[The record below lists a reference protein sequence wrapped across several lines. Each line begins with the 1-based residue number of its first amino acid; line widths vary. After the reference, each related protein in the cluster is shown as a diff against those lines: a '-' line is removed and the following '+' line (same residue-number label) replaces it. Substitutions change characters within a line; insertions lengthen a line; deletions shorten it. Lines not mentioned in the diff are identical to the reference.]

1 MDHHT
6 KLYRILSRESV
17 KERVELL
24 TVYLSF
30 ATFIGHLALIAL
42 RNTFPEITYLQPLS
56 ANYLSALY
64 TPFSIILVYEV
75 YLLILALPLSFT
87 NSVRKQYEIIS
98 LIIIRNVFKDISMF
112 DDFEQLAE
120 QQEVIIKL
128 ASDLGSGLLLFFLVG
143 VFHQVSL
150 RRKKFSFL
158 TEEQIRR
165 FVYLKERVSILLLF
179 IFAGLTLYS
188 VYEFSVE
195 TYRLFAFGETFTI
208 DLGVIFFVEF
218 YTIMIFSDVFIFI
231 ASFMFSQTYSRLLRN
246 AGFVCSTVILRISLS
261 VESQYSGWI
270 AAVAA
275 LTGILSQV
283 IYVYFIRLEEE
294 FKEEDN
300 IDETDDEKEE
310 VEHKD
315 ADGLNKRGVKNHDN
329 QNQSEEKDR

>member
-1 MDHHT
+1 MSHHT
-6 KLYRILSRESV
+6 KLYQYLSREAV
-17 KERVELL
+17 KEKVEIA

-30 ATFIGHLALIAL
+30 AFFLSHLLLIGL
-42 RNTFPEITYLQPLS
+42 RNTFPGLTYLQPLS

-120 QQEVIIKL
+120 QTDVIIRI

-150 RRKKFSFL
+150 KRKKFSFL
-158 TEEQIRR
+158 TDEQIRR
-165 FVYLKERVSILLLF
+165 FVYLKERVALLLLI
-179 IFAGLTLYS
+179 IFFGLTLFS
-188 VYEFSVE
+188 VYDFANE
-195 TYRLFAFGETFTI
+195 TYRLFAFGETFSI

-261 VESQYSGWI
+261 VESELSGWI

-275 LTGILSQV
+275 VTGILSQL
-283 IYVYFIRLEEE
+283 IYIYFVKLEEE
-294 FKEEDN
+294 FEKKEE
-300 IDETDDEKEE
+300 
-310 VEHKD
+310 
-315 ADGLNKRGVKNHDN
+315 
-329 QNQSEEKDR
+329 

>member
-1 MDHHT
+1 MTNHT
-6 KLYRILSRESV
+6 KLYRYLSREAV
-17 KERVELL
+17 KERVEIW

-30 ATFIGHLALIAL
+30 VFFITHLVLIAL
-42 RNTFPEITYLQPLS
+42 RNAFPELSYLQPLS

-120 QQEVIIKL
+120 QQDVIIRL

-150 RRKKFSFL
+150 KRKKFSFL
-158 TEEQIRR
+158 TDEQIRR
-165 FVYLKERVSILLLF
+165 FVYLKERVALFLLF
-179 IFAGLTLYS
+179 IFAGLTL
-188 VYEFSVE
+188 FSIYDFINE
-195 TYRLFAFGETFTI
+195 TYRLITFGETFTL

-261 VESQYSGWI
+261 VESELSGWI

-275 LTGILSQV
+275 VTGILSQL
-283 IYVYFIRLEEE
+283 IYVYFIKLEEE
-294 FKEEDN
+294 FKEV
-300 IDETDDEKEE
+300 EE
-310 VEHKD
+310 QAK
-315 ADGLNKRGVKNHDN
+315 
-329 QNQSEEKDR
+329 

>member
-1 MDHHT
+1 VNNHT
-6 KLYRILSRESV
+6 KIYQFLSREAV
-17 KERVELL
+17 KEKIEVL

-30 ATFIGHLALIAL
+30 FFFLSHLLLIGL
-42 RNTFPEITYLQPLS
+42 RNFFPELTLLQPLS

-112 DDFEQLAE
+112 DDFAQLAE
-120 QQEVIIKL
+120 QTEVITRI

-150 RRKKFSFL
+150 KRKKFSFL
-158 TEEQIRR
+158 TDDQIRR
-165 FVYLKERVSILLLF
+165 FVYLKERVALLLLIIF
-179 IFAGLTLYS
+179 IGLTLFS
-188 VYEFSVE
+188 VYDFMAEA
-195 TYRLFAFGETFTI
+195 YGLIAYGETFTI
-208 DLGVIFFVEF
+208 DLGVVFFVEF

-261 VESQYSGWI
+261 VESELSGWI

-275 LTGILSQV
+275 VTGILSQL
-283 IYVYFIRLEEE
+283 IYIYFSYLE
-294 FKEEDN
+294 
-300 IDETDDEKEE
+300 DDELKKQEN
-310 VEHKD
+310 D
-315 ADGLNKRGVKNHDN
+315 
-329 QNQSEEKDR
+329 

>member
-1 MDHHT
+1 MSHHT
-6 KLYRILSRESV
+6 KLYQYLSHETV
-17 KERVELL
+17 KEKIEIS

-30 ATFIGHLALIAL
+30 AFFLAHLLLIGL
-42 RNTFPEITYLQPLS
+42 RNAFPSLSYLQPLG

-112 DDFEQLAE
+112 DDFEMLAE
-120 QQEVIIKL
+120 QTDVIIKI

-150 RRKKFSFL
+150 KRNKFSFL
-158 TEEQIRR
+158 TDDQIRR
-165 FVYLKERVSILLLF
+165 FVYLKERVALLLLLIF
-179 IFAGLTLYS
+179 IALTLFS
-188 VYEFSVE
+188 VYDFTVE
-195 TYRLFAFGETFTI
+195 TYRLVAFGETFSI

-246 AGFVCSTVILRISLS
+246 AGFVCSTIILRISLS
-261 VESQYSGWI
+261 VDSELSGWI

-275 LTGILSQV
+275 ITGILSQL
-283 IYVYFIRLEEE
+283 IYLYFVNL
-294 FKEEDN
+294 
-300 IDETDDEKEE
+300 E
-310 VEHKD
+310 VETKE
-315 ADGLNKRGVKNHDN
+315 
-329 QNQSEEKDR
+329 SEG